1 MSIQAMSFKQVGKA
15 MGLTRGQLY
24 VNLRVF
30 GLIKSVGFERV
41 YQQRDG
47 NKESYISERFDG
59 EFIIN
64 SAGGKRDSSGKVVP
78 DQMLDSRVITAL
90 EERLNEK
97 RS

>member
-24 VNLRVF
+24 VKLRAF
-30 GLIKSVGFERV
+30 DLIILVGVERV
-41 YQQRDG
+41 YQQRSG
-47 NKESYISERFDG
+47 AKESYRSERFDG

-64 SAGGKRDSSGKVVP
+64 SAGGKRDSYGNVVP
-78 DQMLDSRVITAL
+78 DQMLDSRVIAVL
-90 EERLNEK
+90 QKKINEK